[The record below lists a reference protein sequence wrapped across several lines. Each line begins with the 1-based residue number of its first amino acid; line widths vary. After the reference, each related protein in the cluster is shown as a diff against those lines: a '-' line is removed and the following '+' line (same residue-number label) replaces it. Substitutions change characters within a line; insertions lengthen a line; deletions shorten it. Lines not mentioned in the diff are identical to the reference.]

1 VSELNDFVEGV
12 LARHLE
18 AVDDFHSGDTKLW
31 REAWSAE
38 DPVTLFGP
46 GRAPAVGR
54 KQSFTTFEGAAAR
67 LSRGSGARVE
77 VLHAEVSGNLGV
89 IAGLESSVFSVE
101 GGPVQPQTLRV
112 TMIYRR
118 EGGVWRLA
126 HRHADPLSA

>member
-1 VSELNDFVEGV
+1 
-12 LARHLE
+12 
-18 AVDDFHSGDTKLW
+18 
-31 REAWSAE
+31 
-38 DPVTLFGP
+38 
-46 GRAPAVGR
+46 
-54 KQSFTTFEGAAAR
+54 
-67 LSRGSGARVE
+67 